1 MAEKEHP
8 KKLWLF
14 SRFSRN
20 KTSVKAAA
28 TSMGA
33 MGVSGAVSHSQ
44 NSAAM
49 LRNME
54 QASTRLQGYLET
66 QEENGKIT
74 MPYCKPVLTSAKDNR
89 PPDVTSMSR
98 WIVKTGKFPNSSYD
112 SYGDGS
118 LLSEAA
124 MFVSVLGD

>member
-1 MAEKEHP
+1 MAEKEHR
-8 KKLWLF
+8 KKFWLF

-20 KTSVKAAA
+20 KTSVAAAA
-28 TSMGA
+28 TSTGA
-33 MGVSGAVSHSQ
+33 MGVSGDVSHSQ

-49 LRNME
+49 SRNME
-54 QASTRLQGYLET
+54 QASIRLQEYLET

-74 MPYCKPVLTSAKDNR
+74 IPYCKPVLTSATDDR
-89 PPDVTSMSR
+89 PPDVISMSR
-98 WIVKTGKFPNSSYD
+98 WLAKSHKFLNS

>member
-1 MAEKEHP
+1 MVEKEHR
-8 KKLWLF
+8 KKFWLF

-20 KTSVKAAA
+20 KTFVAAAA
-28 TSMGA
+28 TSTGA

-49 LRNME
+49 SRNME
-54 QASTRLQGYLET
+54 QASTRLQEYLET

-74 MPYCKPVLTSAKDNR
+74 MPYCEAVLTSATDDR

-98 WIVKTGKFPNSSYD
+98 WIAKTKKFLNS

-124 MFVSVLGD
+124 MYVSVLGD